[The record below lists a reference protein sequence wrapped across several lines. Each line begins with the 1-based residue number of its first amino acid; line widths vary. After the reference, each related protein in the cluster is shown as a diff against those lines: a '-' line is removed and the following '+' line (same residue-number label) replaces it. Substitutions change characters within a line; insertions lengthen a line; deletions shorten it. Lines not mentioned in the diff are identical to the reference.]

1 MNIMKIGMSDDQMN
15 EIERFRKSVSL
26 IQKIGVKKV
35 LLTTIA
41 YIWSLFLLCIAVIA
55 VSGWLTNA
63 NIYNTGFLVFS
74 AVAFAAIT
82 GIDLYL
88 LYNGKY
94 SFVLLVWLVPIS
106 IILTFKAVSE
116 KMERMPLDLITL
128 PVRVRKYIFLMN
140 SLQ

>member
-1 MNIMKIGMSDDQMN
+1 MKIAMSEEQMN
-15 EIERFRKSVSL
+15 EIERFRKGVSL
-26 IQKIGVKKV
+26 IHKIGVKKV

-41 YIWSLFLLCIAVIA
+41 YIWSLFLLSIAVIA
-55 VSGWLTNA
+55 FSGWITNA
-63 NIYNTGFLVFS
+63 NIYNPGFLIFS
-74 AVAFAAIT
+74 SVIFAAIT

-94 SFVLLVWLVPIS
+94 SFVLLAWLVPIS

-116 KMERMPLDLITL
+116 KTEKMPLDLITL

-140 SLQ
+140 SVQ